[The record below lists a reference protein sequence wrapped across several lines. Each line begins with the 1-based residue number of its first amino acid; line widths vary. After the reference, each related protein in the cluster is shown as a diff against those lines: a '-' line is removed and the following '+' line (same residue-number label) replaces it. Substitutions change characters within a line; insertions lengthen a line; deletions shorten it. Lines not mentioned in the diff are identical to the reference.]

1 MTVETLFCSL
11 FSNWGLA
18 AYLADTYQTLQDT
31 LWLTAYHL
39 ELKSGNGDS
48 LQVPRHLW
56 GDRSLE

>member
-11 FSNWGLA
+11 LSNWGLA
-18 AYLADTYQTLQDT
+18 AYLADTYQMLQDT

-39 ELKSGNGDS
+39 ELSGDGDS

-56 GDRSLE
+56 GDGSLE